1 MAQFIE
7 LRRSLQPQYLPLIT
21 ELTQAQFWE
30 EVGNRPALVRLIQA
44 FITFGPSTF
53 NASNLPPILGI
64 FQKLLSNKQQDYL
77 SFFLLERYFLF
88 IFTKITFLSTI
99 ALF

>member
-7 LRRSLQPQYLPLIT
+7 LRRSLQPQYLPLIV

-44 FITFGPSTF
+44 FITYGPNTF

-77 SFFLLERYFLF
+77 SFFLLERYFCLSSLKLF
-88 IFTKITFLSTI
+88 FFQR
-99 ALF
+99 